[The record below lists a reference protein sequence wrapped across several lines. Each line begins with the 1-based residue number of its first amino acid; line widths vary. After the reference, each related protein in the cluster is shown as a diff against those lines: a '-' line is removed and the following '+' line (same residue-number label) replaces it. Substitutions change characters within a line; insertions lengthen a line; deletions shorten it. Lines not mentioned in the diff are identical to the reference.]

1 MKNFLI
7 GVKKG
12 HALSQF
18 PGARFHS
25 YASGMW
31 LYLVESAR
39 SVDELRA
46 TQGVAYVEE
55 IG

>member
-1 MKNFLI
+1 MKDFLI

-18 PGARFHS
+18 PGARFHN
-25 YASGMW
+25 YTSGMW
-31 LYLVESAR
+31 FYLVESAR

-46 TQGVAYVEE
+46 TPGVAYVEE